1 MADPNFSWIYLII
14 FLAIPLS
21 RVIPR
26 LIARRKMQNNSTHQ
40 RQFELSSDKYK
51 KIHMEDTRPEIKS
64 EKPLTKD
71 RIILRELNHGANTF
85 EKIQKNTG
93 MDVKELDSVL
103 ENLERD
109 GLLKVVQKQ
118 GLFGPKTELYT
129 TDEGFKEYRS

>member
-26 LIARRKMQNNSTHQ
+26 LIARRKIQNNSTSQ

-51 KIHMEDTRPEIKS
+51 THVEDTRPEIKS

-71 RIILRELNHGANTF
+71 RIVLRELNHGANTF

-129 TDEGFKEYRS
+129 TDEGFKEFYS

>member
-1 MADPNFSWIYLII
+1 
-14 FLAIPLS
+14 
-21 RVIPR
+21 
-26 LIARRKMQNNSTHQ
+26 MQNNPTRQ
-40 RQFELSSDKYK
+40 RQFELSSNKYK
-51 KIHMEDTRPEIKS
+51 THVEDTRPEIKS

-71 RIILRELNHGANTF
+71 KIVLRELNHGANTF

-93 MDVKELDSVL
+93 MDIKELDSVL

-129 TDEGFKEYRS
+129 TDKGFREYHS